1 MCIEM
6 GGWEGRRTGCEEDG
20 QNGAGDETADD
31 LPLDSGIRGID

>member
-1 MCIEM
+1 VCIEM